1 MIVKGDNNKFSR
13 GLQGKAEN
21 SSIRRLSRE
30 HGYTLYVQNIPQAMQ
45 WKGLWHGSLAEVE
58 ENLVLDKN
66 VQGNSNGNAHENSSD
81 RNIPA
86 QMNQDKPLNR
96 DKDCVKEGEFVNQE
110 KAKQARKTYKR
121 IQGHVVDEELWEL
134 KRSLVGVMAMNC
146 EKVIE
151 VEVGNLISKVRV
163 KELGFTDD
171 SPVLPEA
178 KSSLR
183 MEEDKG
189 ESFSGF
195 QFQSSVKSDR
205 SRTQVEEEA
214 MGAIFLGKD
223 INNEDVLIRE
233 KGGKQLEE
241 IDMLGSTPL
250 KGSAV
255 NEEALKENATVE
267 YQGVS
272 RVTAGMEVKHSWAE
286 IISKNLETDGKDFVS
301 PFEVMGH
308 ISPRPLRLDLQSSR
322 IGSKLSPVKGKFSW
336 AASVD
341 AKMNADYIKR
351 GDANT
356 DNFALIG
363 KVFPGA
369 FIGRLVLAIL
379 KGVVIYHN
387 VDKTSMFDD
396 ALTCC

>member
-1 MIVKGDNNKFSR
+1 
-13 GLQGKAEN
+13 
-21 SSIRRLSRE
+21 
-30 HGYTLYVQNIPQAMQ
+30 
-45 WKGLWHGSLAEVE
+45 
-58 ENLVLDKN
+58 
-66 VQGNSNGNAHENSSD
+66 
-81 RNIPA
+81 
-86 QMNQDKPLNR
+86 MNQDKPLNR